1 MTERSVEPTSV
12 ALSGENSSI
21 QLAKKDV
28 DTDTISKCAETVRDA
43 SHHANSTPA
52 PPSDLKPDD
61 VLEEF
66 RKLKDGTSSVDASK
80 LQVLLKDYD
89 SLREKVGKLKSL
101 LGRSAKAQREAKVEL
116 EATQKRLDASL
127 REIDRLNKRIDK
139 LANRPTHMELLADFE
154 ANFDRALLQLA
165 PTAAGSAGYHQ
176 EGGEGTASPAAAVPA
191 SSHDDT
197 VINGLLLQELADF
210 KQRIEKLESLNG
222 ALVNRS
228 ARLESEVLERNR
240 ERDELLTKLSH
251 MELEKRMAV
260 LEAEQ
265 ATKAMHDTEVS
276 LKEMQMEIDLV
287 TKASVTANVRAAH
300 GEQLIKAVKT
310 DKQHVQKLEAKVQA
324 LQEWALASSEAKTL
338 AQERIRLL
346 EAQLQSQQLKGSG
359 SAAPSGQQASTS
371 ERILFSKGAS
381 LVVGAGDVAVK
392 VLSLSEE
399 QCRTVRLSERV
410 VLRWQFDLTQDDATI
425 DFSIAQADCGAPS
438 KRKNARYLVENRLI
452 TGGAAGETENAF
464 ALENACTLVWSNA
477 KAWIRPKTVKY
488 SIEAVVIA
496 Y

>member
-1 MTERSVEPTSV
+1 MAERSVVESDIST
-12 ALSGENSSI
+12 I
-21 QLAKKDV
+21 QLVAKEV
-28 DTDTISKCAETVRDA
+28 NADTASKSAETARVA
-43 SHHANSTPA
+43 SEYTTSLSTPA
-52 PPSDLKPDD
+52 PPSDVKLDN

-66 RKLKDGTSSVDASK
+66 RKLKDGTSPVNVAK

-116 EATQKRLDASL
+116 DATQKRLDASL
-127 REIDRLNKRIDK
+127 REIERLNKRIDK

-165 PTAAGSAGYHQ
+165 PTVTGSAGYHQ
-176 EGGEGTASPAAAVPA
+176 EGGEGTASPAAAAPA
-191 SSHDDT
+191 IAHDDT
-197 VINGLLLQELADF
+197 VISGLLLQELADY

-228 ARLESEVLERNR
+228 AQLESEVFERKH

-300 GEQLIKAVKT
+300 GEQLVKAVKT
-310 DKQHVQKLEAKVQA
+310 DKQHVQKLEAQVQA

-346 EAQLQSQQLKGSG
+346 EAQLHSEQQEKGSG
-359 SAAPSGQQASTS
+359 STSSSGQPASAS

-381 LVVGAGDVAVK
+381 MVVGAGDVAAK
-392 VLSLSEE
+392 VLSLTEE
-399 QCRTVRLSERV
+399 QCRSVRLSERV

-425 DFSIAQADCGAPS
+425 DFSIAQADCGTLF

-464 ALENACTLVWSNA
+464 AVENACTLVWSNA

-488 SIEAVVIA
+488 SVEAVVVP